1 MDGYAKL
8 IGGFL
13 LVVLGAVLGIVG
25 ALGYAMFSE
34 YQRIEQ
40 SRKRAQADSFDRA
53 LNKFLRDLDNRKKD
67 VDL

>member
-13 LVVLGAVLGIVG
+13 LVIMGAVLGVIG
-25 ALGYAMFSE
+25 AFGYAMFSE
-34 YQRIEQ
+34 FQRVEA

-53 LNKFLRDLDNRKKD
+53 LNKFLRDLDKKKKEEGF
-67 VDL
+67 